1 MLGLQPPG
9 VASADQP
16 RMDAVPALGQH
27 SDSIL
32 AELGFAAAQIA
43 ALRVAKAI
51 AARLQTSA

>member
-51 AARLQTSA
+51 